1 MSKTCLIFNVLSSQ
15 LYHSPTHM
23 GLITIAIRE
32 QIRAHMHT
40 RVPTHTRKEGK
51 LVRGGKEKEEVKIK
65 EGGAWVTRKG

>member
-1 MSKTCLIFNVLSSQ
+1 
-15 LYHSPTHM
+15 M